1 MMNVWKT
8 SIVRCKISETWGD
21 ANFASPS
28 DAVKVSPGQSSAI
41 SSTGF
46 TVGPPYFQ
54 SYKNFITSANN
65 KIIPQVP
72 LGSTKNQNLTNALD
86 FIERAVK
93 AIGLDNVESLEIG
106 NEPSAYNDHQYT
118 ISEYVQDFKR
128 YERAL
133 ALDQSLGLGDTD
145 RRIIQSCDTASNS
158 ASMGKFT
165 P

>member
-1 MMNVWKT
+1 MALCKASMGRTKTNVSVT
-8 SIVRCKISETWGD
+8 
-21 ANFASPS
+21 S
-28 DAVKVSPGQSSAI
+28 DAVRVSPGQSSAI

-65 KIIPQVP
+65 RIIPQVP
-72 LGSTKNQNLTNALD
+72 LGSTKNQNLTNALN

-133 ALDQSLGLGDTD
+133 AQDQTLGLRDTE
-145 RRIIQSCDTASNS
+145 RKIFQSCDTASNI